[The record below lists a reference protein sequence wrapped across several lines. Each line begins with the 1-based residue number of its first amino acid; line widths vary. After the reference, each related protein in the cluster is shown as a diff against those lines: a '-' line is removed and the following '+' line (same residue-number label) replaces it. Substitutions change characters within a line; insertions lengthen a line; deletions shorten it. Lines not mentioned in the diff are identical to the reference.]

1 MRVPLFDI
9 DWTLLEGGNVAH
21 VEAYA
26 HAFRAVWGVDATMH
40 EVDYHGMTDRQIL
53 VEVLLRR
60 GVSRAEVEAGLP
72 RAREAMIAWFDAH
85 PADGRSA
92 PLPGV
97 EATLARLA
105 ADAEEIPC
113 GLLTG
118 NTEPIAW
125 QKLAL
130 AGIGRWFAFGA
141 FGDVT
146 ERRVE
151 LIDIAR
157 ARCRAALPRLGELE
171 VVIIGDAIRD
181 VQCARAGGIRCVA
194 VATGSFSR
202 GELADAG
209 ADLVLDSLEES
220 DALLAFL
227 LDRSGAR

>member
-26 HAFRAVWGVDATMH
+26 HAFRAVWGVDAAMH
-40 EVDYHGMTDRQIL
+40 DVDYHGMTDRQIL
-53 VEVLLRR
+53 VEVLARH
-60 GVSRAEVEAGLP
+60 GVPRPAIDAGLP
-72 RAREAMIAWFDAH
+72 RAREAMIGWFDAH
-85 PADGRSA
+85 PEDGRSA

-97 EATLARLA
+97 VATLERLA
-105 ADAEEIPC
+105 AEGIPR

-125 QKLAL
+125 RKLAL
-130 AGIGRWFAFGA
+130 AGIERHFAFGA

-157 ARCRAALPRLGELE
+157 ARGRAALPQLGDLE
-171 VVIIGDAIRD
+171 VVIVGDALRD
-181 VQCARAGGIRCVA
+181 VQCAKAGGIRCVA

-202 GELADAG
+202 RELAEAG
-209 ADLVLDSLEES
+209 ADLVLASLEET
-220 DALLAFL
+220 DALVSFL
-227 LDRSGAR
+227 DAGGPAA